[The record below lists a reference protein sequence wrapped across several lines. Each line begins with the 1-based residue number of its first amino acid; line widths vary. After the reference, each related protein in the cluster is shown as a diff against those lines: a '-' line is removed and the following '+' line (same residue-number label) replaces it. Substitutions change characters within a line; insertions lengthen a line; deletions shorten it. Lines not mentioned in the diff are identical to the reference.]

1 MTDFPGWLKFVTVVL
16 AATIAWLLIVIVAGA
31 VLTLAKPSTVDPDPT
46 TQPWS
51 MNQ

>member
-1 MTDFPGWLKFVTVVL
+1 MTDYPGWLKFLILTGGTL
-16 AATIAWLLIVIVAGA
+16 IAWVLILLIAGA
-31 VLTLAKPSTVDPDPT
+31 VLTLLKPSTVDPDPT